1 MTYMSSPQFTFM
13 HVTYQ
18 QLEHPM
24 GNDVEVYLM
33 LRSLNLHVVQGPS
46 HLASLLHNDT
56 LHDIFP

>member
-1 MTYMSSPQFTFM
+1 MINFKL
-13 HVTYQ
+13 VTYQ